1 MTSGMRE
8 RGGGEMLSRL
18 AVLVGRV
25 KLKFRDCKAF
35 PRDDQLARSLDRA
48 WESLWGAARA
58 VVMRREN
65 HAVTL
70 ILDYIFESEGGR
82 DWKNGCWK

>member
-1 MTSGMRE
+1 MSSISTEGGSAVITSGMRE

-25 KLKFRDCKAF
+25 KLKFRDCNAF
-35 PRDDQLARSLDRA
+35 PREDQLARSLDRA

-58 VVMRREN
+58 VVRRPESQ
-65 HAVTL
+65 AVTL
-70 ILDYIFESEGGR
+70 ILEI
-82 DWKNGCWK
+82 